1 MFTVEQAGEIPPCE
15 DKKIMLKFRT
25 MRNLTPLL
33 LALFCAC
40 GPHDKPPATEKT
52 PAPLDKKA
60 FEQTLDGKQT
70 TLFFLKNGQSEVAIT
85 NFGGRIV
92 GCRVPD
98 KNGKLTD
105 VVAGFKSL
113 NEYLASKEPF
123 YGALIG
129 RYANRIKKAQFTLDG
144 KPVLLSANNG
154 PNQLHGGKTGFHNR
168 VWDARQTNEA
178 SLELT
183 YLSKDGEEAYPGNLS
198 VKVLYTLTPENELAI
213 AYTATTDKTT
223 VLNLT
228 AHPFFNLNGEGSGT
242 INDHLLSIPADHYMP
257 IDSNVLVTGS
267 IDKVEGTPFDF
278 RKPVAIGARL
288 NANNEQLAFGKGYDH
303 NFVLNK
309 GISDRPEPAATVEG
323 DKSGIVMQVLTTEP
337 GLQFYGGNFMKGE
350 HTFKYGA
357 KDDFRTTFC
366 LETQHFPDSPNNPQ
380 FPTTVLKPGEV
391 YHQLSIYKFS
401 HQ

>member
-1 MFTVEQAGEIPPCE
+1 
-15 DKKIMLKFRT
+15 

-40 GPHDKPPATEKT
+40 GPRDQQPSPEKAPP
-52 PAPLDKKA
+52 PLDRKA

-70 TLFFLKNGQSEVAIT
+70 TLFFLKNGQSEMAVT
-85 NFGGRIV
+85 NYGGRIV
-92 GCRVPD
+92 SLRVPD
-98 KNGKLTD
+98 KNGNPTD
-105 VVAGFKSL
+105 VVVGFRSL
-113 NEYLASKEPF
+113 DEYLSSKEPF

-129 RYANRIKKAQFTLDG
+129 RYGNRIKNAQFTLDG
-144 KPVLLSANNG
+144 KRVLLSANNG

-168 VWDARQTNEA
+168 VWDARQTGEA
-178 SLELT
+178 SLELS

-198 VKVLYTLTPENELAI
+198 VKVVYTLTPENELTI

-242 INDHLLSIPADHYMP
+242 INEHLLGILADSYTP
-257 IDSNVLVTGS
+257 IDSNVLATGS
-267 IDKVEGTPFDF
+267 IEKVEGTPFDF
-278 RKPVAIGARL
+278 RKPATIGARL
-288 NANNEQLAFGKGYDH
+288 NETNEQLAFGKGYDH

-309 GISDRPEPAATVEG
+309 GITARPEPAASVEG
-323 DKSGIVMQVLTTEP
+323 DKSGIVMQILTTEP

-350 HTFKYGA
+350 QTFKNGA
-357 KDDFRTTFC
+357 KDDFRTAFC

-391 YHQLSIYKFS
+391 YHQLSVFKFS
-401 HQ
+401 HK